1 MAKKPTIRELEKRTN
16 LLSSQL
22 NFNSRMLESIGVAFS
37 EFIRFLDREAEF
49 KKYLET
55 NKNLH
60 KLSKEEENARK
71 EGRLEKTDDVST
83 KEVRKEKDEAKQS

>member
-1 MAKKPTIRELEKRTN
+1 MAKNQTIRELEKRTN

-60 KLSKEEENARK
+60 KLSKEENESRKDGKMEEVNA
-71 EGRLEKTDDVST
+71 VST
-83 KEVRKEKDEAKQS
+83 KKVRKKSDGKK